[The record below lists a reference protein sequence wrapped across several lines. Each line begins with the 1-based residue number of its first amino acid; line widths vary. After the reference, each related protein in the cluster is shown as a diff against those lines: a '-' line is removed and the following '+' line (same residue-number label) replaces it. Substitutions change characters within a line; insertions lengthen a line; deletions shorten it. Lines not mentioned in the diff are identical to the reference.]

1 VAVLHRSHPSEAQA
15 AALRIRSA
23 SEWLATGDAHFVAGK
38 VDGQIDSAFAAYS
51 TALLLEP
58 SARAGVQLAF
68 IDDVIV
74 PRTRKRLEHLAQV
87 LGTEAELNRAMGRR
101 LTALNEAARR
111 SS

>member
-1 VAVLHRSHPSEAQA
+1 MPESLVEVS
-15 AALRIRSA
+15 
-23 SEWLATGDAHFVAGK
+23 LATKELPPAQFPKDLAVAL
-38 VDGQIDSAFAAYS
+38 
-51 TALLLEP
+51 TAEL
-58 SARAGVQLAF
+58 VQLAF

-111 SS
+111 TS